1 MTHSGELVALV
12 VSILWTTSAIVS
24 EVVSKRLGVLAA
36 NVSRMILA
44 LSIVGT
50 ILLVGGGMH
59 LIVESDMHA
68 WSWLLA
74 SGFVGY
80 TFGDFCLYR
89 GYDIIGSRYTQLLMT
104 LAAPFAAITSW
115 AMLDEQMSAMGILGM
130 LLTLLGIGMTILGK
144 GDNEHKHNIAL
155 KLPVRGVVFGVLAA
169 LGQGVGLV
177 LSKIGVT
184 YMATDGGAF
193 MSSFAGTFIRGIA
206 GLSGFLVL
214 LFMRKQQGNL
224 RRAFEG
230 TTPSY
235 LIAATLCGPTIGV
248 SLSLLAV
255 QLTNVGI
262 AQTIMSTT
270 PILILLPTYLIYH
283 QPLTTRAVVGTII
296 SVVGVSLFFVH

>member
-1 MTHSGELVALV
+1 
-12 VSILWTTSAIVS
+12 
-24 EVVSKRLGVLAA
+24 
-36 NVSRMILA
+36 
-44 LSIVGT
+44 
-50 ILLVGGGMH
+50 
-59 LIVESDMHA
+59 
-68 WSWLLA
+68 
-74 SGFVGY
+74 
-80 TFGDFCLYR
+80 
-89 GYDIIGSRYTQLLMT
+89 
-104 LAAPFAAITSW
+104 
-115 AMLDEQMSAMGILGM
+115 
-130 LLTLLGIGMTILGK
+130 MTILGK

-214 LFMRKQQGNL
+214 LFMREQQGNL

-235 LIAATLCGPTIGV
+235 LLAATLCGPTIGV